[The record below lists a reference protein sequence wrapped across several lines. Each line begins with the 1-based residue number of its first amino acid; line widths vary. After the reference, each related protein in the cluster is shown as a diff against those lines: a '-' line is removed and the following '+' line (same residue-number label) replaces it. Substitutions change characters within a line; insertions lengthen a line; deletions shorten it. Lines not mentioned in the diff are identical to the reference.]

1 MAAVRRKIE
10 KDRQDARWLR
20 WTTRLTHTVSK
31 RLSRPSQK
39 DAESLRRS
47 ESREVH
53 LRPAPCALRPPC
65 VVPCALRYASPSLL
79 SAPARGALRHVPCG
93 MQLSSP
99 LCSPPQP
106 TPQPAPQPSPQPS
119 PQPPP
124 QPAQQPSP
132 QRVESGGAA
141 GVTLGPVSQSWERGA
156 NPSPCPNPC
165 LDPDP
170 SPNPNPGPSPNPN
183 Q

>member
-1 MAAVRRKIE
+1 MFVVDIMAAVRRKIE

-79 SAPARGALRHVPCG
+79 SAPARGALRHTMWHATLVAA
-93 MQLSSP
+93 L
-99 LCSPPQP
+99 L
-106 TPQPAPQPSPQPS
+106 PATAHTTARTAAITAAITAATTSARTAAITS
-119 PQPPP
+119 
-124 QPAQQPSP
+124 AGGE
-132 QRVESGGAA
+132 RWRSGGDARPR
-141 GVTLGPVSQSWERGA
+141 VTVVGARG
-156 NPSPCPNPC
+156 
-165 LDPDP
+165 
-170 SPNPNPGPSPNPN
+170 
-183 Q
+183 